1 MTGGTVLVDGPTSNG
16 DGALD
21 YDHTATITGGTLVA
35 AGSSG
40 MVQAITAN
48 DNKSTLNLYFTEIQ
62 KQIH

>member
-1 MTGGTVLVDGPTSNG
+1 MTIQQQLQVVS
-16 DGALD
+16 
-21 YDHTATITGGTLVA
+21 LVA

-62 KQIH
+62 KAKYID